1 MCDLPSMLAFLPPVL
16 PDLAVVEA
24 LKCIFLYCNLEFFSV
39 CSHSVSCI
47 HYPCQCFHANA
58 FCVTSGNIS
67 LAAYRVGR
75 SLFACRRRTGQVE
88 EKGWVSWV
96 SVPLCLQVLQS
107 EGCGVTLTCSPGLP
121 SPQVSLFSL
130 LPNPLQPQSTCL
142 WLAGSACFSWSCPSC
157 PAEFTLLSVMFH
169 DFSLG
174 ALVLLWMREIFP
186 LLSSEVLYTVN
197 TVENCHCELQNF
209 ILFLLESL
217 VEVPSLPT
225 KVK

>member
-1 MCDLPSMLAFLPPVL
+1 MTFLPCWL
-16 PDLAVVEA
+16 
-24 LKCIFLYCNLEFFSV
+24 FSLLCCLTWQWLRLWNV
-39 CSHSVSCI
+39 FSFTVTLNSFPCVRILSVASI
-47 HYPCQCFHANA
+47 ILVCFHANA

-88 EKGWVSWV
+88 EKGWISWV